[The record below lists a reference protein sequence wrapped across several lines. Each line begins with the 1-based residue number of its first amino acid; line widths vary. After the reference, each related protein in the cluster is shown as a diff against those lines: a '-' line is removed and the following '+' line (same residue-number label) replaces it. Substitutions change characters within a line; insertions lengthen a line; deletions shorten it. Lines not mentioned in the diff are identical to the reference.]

1 MIQFGQNA
9 GQRHR
14 RFYGLVKNI
23 VRSRVSQSE
32 RERKDRQ
39 ILGVFGL
46 CWAVFQSVLPK
57 QVTDACEEAT
67 DKSGMSSMT
76 YESDSDGKHSTI
88 ISVDIIDLYTHIV
101 RGYQLDLPSGSVNFP
116 LHDRAPS
123 EGYLVDNYSS

>member
-14 RFYGLVKNI
+14 RFYGLVRNI
-23 VRSRVSQSE
+23 LQKTLPQSD

-46 CWAVFQSVLPK
+46 SWAIFQSVLPK
-57 QVTDACEEAT
+57 QITDACENAT
-67 DKSGMSSMT
+67 EKSGMPHMT
-76 YESDSDGKHSTI
+76 HQGDSEGEH
-88 ISVDIIDLYTHIV
+88 LTHNLVIMINSCTPV
-101 RGYQLDLPSGSVNFP
+101 VKGYQLDLPDGFINYP

>member
-14 RFYGLVKNI
+14 RFYGFVKNI
-23 VRSRVSQSE
+23 VRKGLSQSE

-46 CWAVFQSVLPK
+46 SWAVFQSVLPK
-57 QVTDACEEAT
+57 QVTDACDEAT

-76 YESDSDGKHSTI
+76 YESDSGGKHSTR
-88 ISVDIIDLYTHIV
+88 ISVDIINWCTHAV
-101 RGYQLDLPSGSVNFP
+101 KGYQLDLPSGSVNFP

>member
-9 GQRHR
+9 VQRHR
-14 RFYGLVKNI
+14 RFYGLVRNI
-23 VRSRVSQSE
+23 SRKQLSQSE

-46 CWAVFQSVLPK
+46 SWAVFQSVLPK
-57 QVTDACEEAT
+57 QVTDACDEAT
-67 DKSGMSSMT
+67 ETSGMSKMT
-76 YESDSDGKHSTI
+76 YMGDNEGKHSTLNL
-88 ISVDIIDLYTHIV
+88 VDMFDSYTLV
-101 RGYQLDLPSGSVNFP
+101 EKGYQLDLPSGPIEFP

>member
-14 RFYGLVKNI
+14 RFYGLVRNI
-23 VRSRVSQSE
+23 VRKQLPQSD

-46 CWAVFQSVLPK
+46 SRAVFQSVLPK
-57 QVTDACEEAT
+57 QVTDACENAT
-67 DKSGMSSMT
+67 DKSGMSKMT
-76 YESDSDGKHSTI
+76 YEGDNEGKHSTLNL
-88 ISVDIIDLYTHIV
+88 VDMFDSCTFV
-101 RGYQLDLPSGSVNFP
+101 EKGYQLDLPSGSIEFP